1 MIKELDSLDNYEEFI
16 TDLNSDPCFSNPM
29 LSSEEDVKD
38 NLYNALNKPNDHVF
52 GVFQDD
58 RTIGLFVF
66 LILKEEKYMEMIIG
80 LSRCRQAYEEILSYL
95 QDHYPG
101 FQADFVFNPQNRL
114 LKELLVQKN
123 ASFDIQQQ
131 KMILNDRGLIADTEG
146 IETLSESFKQQYIA
160 IHDKDRYWTGEKTA
174 EATERFNI
182 FIAKDND
189 DVIGYLDITKS
200 FDDNEIFDLLV
211 LEPYR
216 RRGWGRKL
224 VAKAI
229 EVNRPKRMF
238 LTVDVDNTP
247 AIRLYESIGFEKV
260 NGQDSQVATWN
271 ISNVN

>member
-1 MIKELDSLDNYEEFI
+1 MIKELDLLDNYEEFI

-29 LSSEEDVKD
+29 LASEEDIKD
-38 NLYNALNKPNDHVF
+38 NLYNALNKPDDHVF

-66 LILKEEKYMEMIIG
+66 LILKEEKYIEMIIG
-80 LSRCRQAYEEILSYL
+80 LSRYRQAYEEILSYL

-101 FQADFVFNPQNRL
+101 FQTDFVFNPQNRL

-146 IETLSESFKQQYIA
+146 IETLSESFKQQYFT

-182 FIAKDND
+182 YIAKDND

-224 VAKAI
+224 IARAI
-229 EVNRPKRMF
+229 EVNRPKKMF
-238 LTVDVDNTP
+238 LTVDVDNLP
-247 AIRLYESIGFEKV
+247 AIRLYESMGFEKV

-271 ISNVN
+271 ISDVG

>member
-1 MIKELDSLDNYEEFI
+1 MIKDLDLLDNSEEFI

-29 LSSEEDVKD
+29 LASDEDIKD
-38 NLYNALNKPNDHVF
+38 NLYNALNKPDDHVF

-66 LILKEEKYMEMIIG
+66 LILKEEKYIEMIIG
-80 LSRCRQAYEEILSYL
+80 LSRYRQAYEEILSYL

-101 FQADFVFNPQNRL
+101 FQTDFVFNPQNRL

-146 IETLSESFKQQYIA
+146 IETLSESFKQQYFT

-182 FIAKDND
+182 YIAKDND

-224 VAKAI
+224 IARAI
-229 EVNRPKRMF
+229 EVNRPKKMF
-238 LTVDVDNTP
+238 LTVDVDNLP
-247 AIRLYESIGFEKV
+247 AIRLYESMGFEKV

-271 ISNVN
+271 ISDVG

>member
-1 MIKELDSLDNYEEFI
+1 MIKELDLLDNYEEFI

-29 LSSEEDVKD
+29 LASEEDIKD
-38 NLYNALNKPNDHVF
+38 NLYNALNKPDDHVF

-66 LILKEEKYMEMIIG
+66 LILKEEKYIEMIIG
-80 LSRCRQAYEEILSYL
+80 LSRYRQAYEEILSYL

-101 FQADFVFNPQNRL
+101 FQTDFVFNPQNRL

-146 IETLSESFKQQYIA
+146 IETLSESFKQQYFT

-182 FIAKDND
+182 YIAKDND

-224 VAKAI
+224 ISGAI
-229 EVNRPKRMF
+229 EVNRPKKMF
-238 LTVDVDNTP
+238 LTVDVDNLP
-247 AIRLYESIGFEKV
+247 AIRLYESMGFEKV

-271 ISNVN
+271 ISDVG